1 MQYFTHTLLIITV
14 LIFASC
20 VNSETDSQSTPPPTQ
35 EKVKTSNLVEQN
47 PQPTKDTLVAKPVK
61 PKPPVTPPPA
71 KLPKKIVKTKQA
83 PQTPPPPPKK
93 KVNPPSQPSSKV
105 VSTPPPVAKP
115 ATPPPPPVKRAGV
128 LRFENKML
136 NYGYI
141 KQGKVIDHV
150 FKYTNVSNVPVN
162 ILNAEASCGCTRP
175 TYSFMPIEPGATGEI
190 GVRFDSNGKLGK
202 MESSVTVLT
211 DANPAKHH
219 LYLVGTI
226 TDPPKK
232 EKKEEGKKDKEEK
245 ENGKEGVQEKDIKE
259 VEEKDSTEEET
270 QKKPFKGRK
279 LPKGTLPGSNKEEEG
294 KG

>member
-14 LIFASC
+14 LIFVSC
-20 VNSETDSQSTPPPTQ
+20 VNSETGGQSIPPPTQ
-35 EKVKTSNLVEQN
+35 EKTKTSNLVEQT

-61 PKPPVTPPPA
+61 LKPSVTPSPAKPPKQIA
-71 KLPKKIVKTKQA
+71 KTKQV
-83 PQTPPPPPKK
+83 PKTPPPPKK
-93 KVNPPSQPSSKV
+93 VNPPAQPSSKV

-115 ATPPPPPVKRAGV
+115 TSPPPPIKRAGV

-141 KQGKVIDHV
+141 EQGKVIDHV

-175 TYSFMPIEPGATGEI
+175 TYSFMQIEPGATGEI

-219 LYLVGTI
+219 LYLMGTI

-232 EKKEEGKKDKEEK
+232 EKKEVEKKDDEEKGNEKEDSQEKDVKEIEEK
-245 ENGKEGVQEKDIKE
+245 EP
-259 VEEKDSTEEET
+259 TEEET